1 MNDKRYMMKRNKN
14 SNMKFAVV
22 LTLVAIGIL
31 AAVVVLSNKQESL
44 PIEIK
49 QIDVTGQPSIG
60 EKDAPVTVVEFGD
73 FKCPSCKAW
82 GEMIYPKLIDDYIET
97 GKVEFSFVNVLFHG
111 KESTLAS
118 IAAESVYERSP
129 DSYWN
134 FHQAMFD
141 AQPVENH
148 DGPWITPERILEI
161 ASGFPEI
168 DQTLLKEDMEQEA
181 TRESVKIDEDLVR
194 EAGVSMTPTIVINGK
209 MIEDPFD
216 YEAIKTAIEQEIKDE
231 K

>member
-1 MNDKRYMMKRNKN
+1 MKRNKN

-31 AAVVVLSNKQESL
+31 ATVVVLSNKQESL

-82 GEMIYPKLIDDYIET
+82 GEMIYPQLVDEYVET
-97 GKVEFSFVNVLFHG
+97 GKVKFSFVNVLFHG
-111 KESTLAS
+111 NESTLAS

-129 DSYWN
+129 GMYWN

-168 DQTLLKEDMEQEA
+168 NQTLLKEDMEQEA
-181 TRESVKIDEDLVR
+181 TMESVKIDEDLVR

-209 MIEDPFD
+209 MMEDPFD
-216 YEAIKTAIEQEIKDE
+216 YEAIKTTIEQEIKDE

>member
-1 MNDKRYMMKRNKN
+1 MKQNKN

-31 AAVVVLSNKQESL
+31 VAVVVLSNKQESL

-82 GEMIYPKLIDDYIET
+82 GEMIYPKLVDEYVET
-97 GKVEFSFVNVLFHG
+97 GKVKFSFVNVLFHG
-111 KESTLAS
+111 NESTLAS

-129 DSYWN
+129 GMYWN

-181 TRESVKIDEDLVR
+181 TMESVKIDEDLVR

-209 MIEDPFD
+209 MMEDPFD
-216 YEAIKTAIEQEIKDE
+216 YEAIKTTIEQEIKDE

>member
-1 MNDKRYMMKRNKN
+1 MMKQNKN

-31 AAVVVLSNKQESL
+31 VAVVVLSNKQESL

-82 GEMIYPKLIDDYIET
+82 GEMIYPKLVDEYVET
-97 GKVEFSFVNVLFHG
+97 GKVKFSFVNVLFHG
-111 KESTLAS
+111 NESTLAS

-129 DSYWN
+129 GMYWN

-181 TRESVKIDEDLVR
+181 TMESVKIDEDLVR

-209 MIEDPFD
+209 MMEDPFD
-216 YEAIKTAIEQEIKDE
+216 YEAIKTTIEQEIKDE

>member
-1 MNDKRYMMKRNKN
+1 
-14 SNMKFAVV
+14 MKFAVV

-31 AAVVVLSNKQESL
+31 ATVVVLSNKQESL

-82 GEMIYPKLIDDYIET
+82 GEMIYPQLVDEYVET
-97 GKVEFSFVNVLFHG
+97 GKVKFSFVNVLFHG
-111 KESTLAS
+111 NESTLAS

-129 DSYWN
+129 GMYWN

-168 DQTLLKEDMEQEA
+168 NQTLLKEDMEQEA
-181 TRESVKIDEDLVR
+181 TMESVKIDEDLVR

-209 MIEDPFD
+209 MMEDPFD
-216 YEAIKTAIEQEIKDE
+216 YEAIKTTIEQEIKDE

>member
-1 MNDKRYMMKRNKN
+1 MKRNKN
-14 SNMKFAVV
+14 SNMKFVVV
-22 LTLVAIGIL
+22 LTLLVVGIL
-31 AAVVVLSNKQESL
+31 AAVVVFSNKQESL

-82 GEMIYPKLIDDYIET
+82 GEMIYPKLVDDYIET
-97 GKVEFSFVNVLFHG
+97 GQVKFSFVNVLFHG

-118 IAAESVYERSP
+118 IAAESVFERSP
-129 DSYWN
+129 GLYWN

-148 DGPWITPERILEI
+148 DGPWITPEKILEI
-161 ASGFPEI
+161 ASAFPEI

-181 TRESVKIDEDLVR
+181 TMENVKIDDDLVKK
-194 EAGVSMTPTIVINGK
+194 AGVSMTPAIVINGE
-209 MIEDPFD
+209 MMEDPFD
-216 YEAIKTAIEQEIKDE
+216 YEAIKTAIEQGYKDTN
-231 K
+231 

>member
-1 MNDKRYMMKRNKN
+1 
-14 SNMKFAVV
+14 MKFAVV

-82 GEMIYPKLIDDYIET
+82 GEMIYPKLVDDYIET
-97 GKVEFSFVNVLFHG
+97 GKVEFSFINVLFHG

-129 DSYWN
+129 DLYWN

-148 DGPWITPERILEI
+148 DGPWITSERILEI
-161 ASGFPEI
+161 ASEFPEI

-194 EAGVSMTPTIVINGK
+194 ESGVSMTPTIVINGK
-209 MIEDPFD
+209 MLEDPFD
-216 YEAIKTAIEQEIKDE
+216 YEAIKTAIEQEIKDG

>member
-1 MNDKRYMMKRNKN
+1 MMKRNKN
-14 SNMKFAVV
+14 SNMKFVVV
-22 LTLVAIGIL
+22 LTLLVVGIL
-31 AAVVVLSNKQESL
+31 AAVVVFSNKQESL

-82 GEMIYPKLIDDYIET
+82 GEMIYPKLVDDYIET
-97 GKVEFSFVNVLFHG
+97 GQVKFSFVNVLFHG

-118 IAAESVYERSP
+118 IAAESVFERSP
-129 DSYWN
+129 GLYWN

-148 DGPWITPERILEI
+148 DGPWITPEKILEI
-161 ASGFPEI
+161 ASAFPEI

-181 TRESVKIDEDLVR
+181 TMENVKIDDDLVKK
-194 EAGVSMTPTIVINGK
+194 AGVSMTPAIVINGE
-209 MIEDPFD
+209 MMEDPFD
-216 YEAIKTAIEQEIKDE
+216 YEAIKTAIEQGYKDTN
-231 K
+231 